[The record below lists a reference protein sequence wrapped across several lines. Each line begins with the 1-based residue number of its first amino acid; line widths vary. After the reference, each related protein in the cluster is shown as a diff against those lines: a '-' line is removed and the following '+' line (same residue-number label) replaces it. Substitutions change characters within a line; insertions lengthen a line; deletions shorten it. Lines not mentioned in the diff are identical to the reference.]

1 MKRVI
6 YLMLACMLWTL
17 TSCTEEPT
25 ETTGT
30 ITGLVTDAS
39 DGVTPLVGVNVSI
52 PSLGESTTTGNN
64 GTFTFTD
71 VESGSHILLF
81 SKNGYTSEQKTAQ
94 VVAGKSNSI
103 NVQMQATEKKAEIEF
118 NPSSLNFGTNQTDL
132 SVTIKNNGNT
142 TAEWSINLG
151 NNTNWLSVSEMA
163 GSIQSG
169 RTQSLIFTVNRNYL
183 AEPKSVVVNLHA
195 FGNSYPLTISCAPG
209 TAKSEMSIDPKT
221 LDFGSND
228 TEKNITIRNT
238 GTTPLNWTA
247 TDLTESA
254 LSLSAM
260 SGTVAG
266 GGNSIIKVFLD
277 REKLTGALN
286 TTFTITDGVKA
297 ESISVSANGSS
308 GGSGSELPSNIVE
321 AKGLYAYFP
330 FNGTLD
336 DLAENKLNGFVNT
349 DFKYVSG
356 VSEGSQAISFSRK
369 DETTFTVNDGV
380 IDRTSMTVC
389 FWVKDIDEGNVFWV
403 TSSNNTNGYSTMM
416 RLSYVNGHLRYLVDR
431 YHCYYWSFDNLG
443 HFTHKKID
451 DGEWHHVALVSD
463 FNKTNADYVT
473 TSLYVD
479 GILMDTLKEEYKAYT
494 EKDTATRH
502 FDTGVKFSIG
512 GSNTPNMKMA
522 HLRAYSN
529 RKLTDAQIKSIY
541 EAKQ

>member
-1 MKRVI
+1 
-6 YLMLACMLWTL
+6 MLACMLWTL
-17 TSCTEEPT
+17 SACTEEPT

-30 ITGLVTDAS
+30 ITGIVTDAS
-39 DGVTPLVGVNVSI
+39 DGVQPLAGVNVSI

-64 GTFTFTD
+64 GTFAFTD
-71 VESGSHILLF
+71 VESGSHIILF
-81 SKNGYTSEQKTAQ
+81 SKTGYTSEQKTVQ

-103 NVQMQATEKKAEIEF
+103 NVQMKATEKKAEIEF
-118 NPSSLNFGTNQTDL
+118 NPTSLIFGTNQTDL
-132 SVTIKNNGNT
+132 SVTIKNKGNT

-151 NNTNWLSVSEMA
+151 NNTSWLSVSEMA

-195 FGNSYPLTISCAPG
+195 FGNSYPLTISCAPE

-266 GGNSIIKVFLD
+266 GGSSIIKVFLD
-277 REKLTGALN
+277 REKLNGALN

-297 ESISVSANGSS
+297 ESISVSANGSG
-308 GGSGSELPSNIVE
+308 GGSGTELPSNIVE
-321 AKGLYAYFP
+321 SKGLYAYFP

-416 RLSYVNGHLRYLVDR
+416 RLSYVNGHLRYVVDR

-451 DGEWHHVALVSD
+451 DGEWHHIALVSD
-463 FNKTNADYVT
+463 FNKTNANYVT
-473 TSLYVD
+473 TTLYVD
-479 GILMDTLKEEYKAYT
+479 GILMDTLKEEYQAST

-529 RKLTDAQIKSIY
+529 KKLTDAQIKSIY

>member
-81 SKNGYTSEQKTAQ
+81 SKNGYASEQKTAQ

-132 SVTIKNNGNT
+132 SVTIKNNGNA

-254 LSLSAM
+254 ISLSAM

-297 ESISVSANGSS
+297 ESISVSANGSG

-321 AKGLYAYFP
+321 AKGLRAYFP
-330 FNGTLD
+330 FNGSLD
-336 DLAENKLNGFVNT
+336 DLADGKLYGYVNPDATYVNGVANGT
-349 DFKYVSG
+349 KG
-356 VSEGSQAISFSRK
+356 LSFSRK
-369 DETTFTVNDGV
+369 DETTFSVNDGM
-380 IDRTSMTVC
+380 IDRTSMSAC
-389 FWVKDIDEGNVFWV
+389 FWIKDIDEGNIFWV
-403 TSSNNTNGYSTMM
+403 TSSNKSQGSTAMM
-416 RLSYVNGHLRYLVDR
+416 CLSYTKGHLRYVMNR
-431 YHCYYWSFDNLG
+431 SNNYWQWDDIG
-443 HFTHKKID
+443 HFTHKAID
-451 DGEWHHVALVSD
+451 DGEWHHIAIVSD
-463 FNKTNADYVT
+463 YNTQNAGYVT
-473 TSLYVD
+473 TTLYVD
-479 GILMDTLKEEYKAYT
+479 GIYMDSIKEGYGIDN
-494 EKDTATRH
+494 EKDTTTRH
-502 FDTGVKFSIG
+502 FDTGVKFSMG
-512 GSNTPNMKMA
+512 GSNTPNMSIA
-522 HLRAYSN
+522 NFRTYT
-529 RKLTDAQIKSIY
+529 RKLTGEQVKTIF